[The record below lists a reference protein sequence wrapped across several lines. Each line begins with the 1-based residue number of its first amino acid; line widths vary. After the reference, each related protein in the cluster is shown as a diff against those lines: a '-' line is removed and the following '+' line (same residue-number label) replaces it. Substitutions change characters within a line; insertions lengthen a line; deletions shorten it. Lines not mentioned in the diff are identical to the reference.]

1 MTKWISAAVLGC
13 CMVVLTSFT
22 MGNNDGETET
32 TKINWLTL
40 EEVEVLSK
48 EEPRMIIIDVYTD
61 WCGWCKK
68 LDKEVFNH
76 PQIAEYLGEKYYA
89 VKLDAE
95 TKETITIAGQEF
107 KFVKSGRKGYN
118 ELAHVLLDGKMSF
131 PSMVIMDKKLAKVQV
146 VSGYLEPRDMDS
158 VLRYFGDGYFEKGV
172 AGHIFQRNFKSKIKA
187 QPTSPA
193 QRAKGK

>member
-1 MTKWISAAVLGC
+1 MTKWIGAVLLGC
-13 CMVVLTSFT
+13 CIVVLSSFT
-22 MGNNDGETET
+22 MNNNDGETESN
-32 TKINWLTL
+32 KVNWLTL
-40 EEVEVLSK
+40 EEVEELSK

-76 PQIAEYLGEKYYA
+76 PQIAEYIGEKYYA

-131 PSMVIMDKKLAKVQV
+131 PSMVIMDKQLAKVQV
-146 VSGYLEPRDMDS
+146 VSGYLEPPDMDS
-158 VLRYFGDGYFEKGV
+158 VLRYFGDGYFESGI
-172 AGHIFQRNFKSKIKA
+172 AGHVFQRNFKSKIK
-187 QPTSPA
+187 PTAPA
-193 QRAKGK
+193 HKSKGYGQ